1 VSITLVSVLPY
12 GLTLDAILVVGI
24 TVLVTVTPLLPAPA
38 QVCAAAGIA
47 SLALVAWFKR
57 CRAAAPVGVF
67 CVVSLGLALSGVHYS
82 QLVLGVGLLMYAV
95 VVRRVPW
102 LQGVATWVRWGSF
115 GPDVRV
121 LTAASGLIAA
131 VALSGWYLLLHPNI
145 DDIVQTFVPD
155 VPLGLLIAGGLVF
168 SMVNAAVEEGAYRG
182 VLLHGLD
189 TTLGPGLAALALQ
202 AMAFGALHVQG
213 FPRGSI
219 GVGLASIYGLFMGV
233 IRRRAGGMF
242 APWMAHVFTDI
253 VIAGIVVTIGRPNIA
268 LHPTAAWILSGRG

>member
-1 VSITLVSVLPY
+1 MSITLASVLPY
-12 GLTLDAILVVGI
+12 GLTLDAIIVVGI
-24 TVLVTVTPLLPAPA
+24 TVLVAVTPLLPASSQIGA
-38 QVCAAAGIA
+38 IVGIA
-47 SLALVAWFKR
+47 ALALLAWFRR
-57 CRAAAPVGVF
+57 CRAATPVGVF
-67 CVVSLGLALSGVHYS
+67 SVVCVGMALSGVHYS
-82 QLVLGVGLLMYAV
+82 QLVLGVGLLTYAV

-102 LQGVATWVRWGSF
+102 LHGVATWIRMGSF

-145 DDIVQTFVPD
+145 DDIVQAFVPD
-155 VPLGLLIAGGLVF
+155 VPLGLLIAGGLLF

-189 TTLGPGLAALALQ
+189 TSLGPGLAALVLQ

-213 FPRGSI
+213 FPRGAM
-219 GVGLASIYGLFMGV
+219 GVGLATIYGLFMGV
-233 IRRRAGGMF
+233 IRRRADGMF
-242 APWMAHVFTDI
+242 APWVAHVFTDI

-268 LHPTAAWILSGRG
+268 LHPTAAWLANGRG